1 MFETFEEYLAVSR
14 VDIPIVWFILNL
26 LLTAVLAIT
35 LNHVYI
41 KYGNSLSN
49 RRLFGRNFLLL
60 TMTTMIIITIV
71 KSSLALS
78 LGLVGALSII
88 RFRAAIKEPE
98 ELAFLFLAIAIGLG
112 FGANQAGITVVAFF
126 TVVVIL
132 ILVKKFSQKG
142 IEHQNLFLTLNSKK
156 PLNIDAEKIVKI
168 LRNYCS
174 EVTLKRLDE
183 NEDVLEIS
191 FLIELKDFD
200 NLIKMKKT
208 LSDLDKSIQL
218 TFLDNKGII

>member
-1 MFETFEEYLAVSR
+1 MFETFDEYLAVSR
-14 VDIPIVWFILNL
+14 IDIPIVWFIINL

-98 ELAFLFLAIAIGLG
+98 ELAYLFLAIAIGLG
-112 FGANQAGITVVAFF
+112 FGANQGGITIVAFITVVL
-126 TVVVIL
+126 IL
-132 ILVKKFSQKG
+132 ISVKKFSQKG
-142 IEHQNLFLTLNSKK
+142 IEHQNLFLTVNSKT
-156 PLNIDAEKIVKI
+156 PLNIDIEKIVDILKI
-168 LRNYCS
+168 YCT
-174 EVTLKRLDE
+174 EVSLKRLDE
-183 NEDVLEIS
+183 NADVLEIA
-191 FLIELKDFD
+191 FLIELKEFD
-200 NLIKMKKT
+200 SLIKMKKILT
-208 LSDLDKSIQL
+208 DLDKSIEI
-218 TFLDNKGII
+218 TFLDNKGIV

>member
-14 VDIPIVWFILNL
+14 VDIPIVWFIVNL
-26 LLTAVLAIT
+26 LLTAVLAFT

-98 ELAFLFLAIAIGLG
+98 ELAYLFLAIAIGLG
-112 FGANQAGITVVAFF
+112 FGANQGGITVVAFL
-126 TVVVIL
+126 TVIAVL

-142 IEHQNLFLTLNSKK
+142 IEHQNLFLTLNSKN

-168 LRNYCS
+168 LKVYCT
-174 EVTLKRLDE
+174 EVSLKRFDE
-183 NEDVLEIS
+183 NADVLEIS

-218 TFLDNKGII
+218 TFLDSKGIL